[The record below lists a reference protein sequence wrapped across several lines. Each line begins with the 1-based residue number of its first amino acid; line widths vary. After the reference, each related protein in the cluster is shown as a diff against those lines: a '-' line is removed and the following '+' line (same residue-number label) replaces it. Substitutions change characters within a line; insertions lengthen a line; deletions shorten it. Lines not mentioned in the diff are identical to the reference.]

1 MRAFGVFGTIVA
13 ASVMLA
19 ACTKQGSSDPGANG
33 SVARQGATSPASM
46 AASSTVLANAAKPVR
61 FAALPDRGEL
71 LHYDAHA
78 PVRDGAYTWHR
89 TELSEQ
95 HALDAIKG
103 GVLRV
108 VTPSGRLLGFQY
120 DRSVRHDESGD
131 WTWIGHLPGQE
142 SVQAIL
148 TFGKDAVYGSI
159 GQPDTRP
166 LRLTTQGGA
175 SWLVET
181 DPSQLAGLA
190 SRAANP
196 VSPDYKIVTPSMLQ
210 RLRERQA
217 AMGARTSALAP
228 MAASATA
235 TATPTVDLLIGYTQG
250 FVTAK
255 GSTSAVVTRLNS
267 MVDTANIGLQN
278 SQVNGQIRLV
288 HTMQVNYTDTNT
300 NDAALGQ
307 LTGYD
312 TDTQKETTPN
322 AAFNALRTARET
334 YKADLVSLVRP
345 FREPEQDSCGIA
357 WLVGG
362 GKQGN
367 DVAPSNGWDYFG
379 YSVVSDGTDRNEKDG
394 KNYFCEEH
402 TLAHELGHNM
412 GSAHD
417 RATSKGDDGVL
428 DDPDDYGAF
437 AYSFGYKPGAFYT
450 IMAYGDKGQTSY
462 LAFSNPRITFCGGVA
477 CGVADSEDNARSLGT
492 LLPIVG
498 QFRASI
504 VDEPPASVPNDL
516 DGDGKSD
523 LLFRYNQDVSSN
535 YSFWIMSGK
544 SKVRNWRETV
554 GAGNSAAVTGDF
566 NGDGK
571 ADIVWQNTRNQLY
584 MWFGTGTG
592 FSKGNYAGTL
602 QSGWSVVA
610 AGDINGDGKSD
621 LVLRYNQSVAYNLTF
636 WIMDGAKFK
645 DVTSATVAAGN
656 ALSAVGDFN
665 GDGLLDIV
673 WTNSSLGVYM
683 WLGRGDST
691 FQGGSKVGTL
701 TSGWSVRGAGDF
713 NGDGKDDLLLG
724 YNKAV
729 SGNLS
734 IWTMHGA
741 VRAGITHYTL
751 GSGNTI
757 SSIGDFDGNGRA
769 DIVFTNSRRQL
780 YMWLGRST
788 TTGFSAGNY
797 VGTLG
802 AGWSILDP
810 GK

>member
-46 AASSTVLANAAKPVR
+46 AASSTVLANAAKPAR

-166 LRLTTQGGA
+166 LRLTTQGSA

-217 AMGARTSALAP
+217 ATGARMSALAP
-228 MAASATA
+228 MAASATATA

-250 FVTAK
+250 FVAAK

-267 MVDTANIGLQN
+267 MVDTANVGLAN

-288 HTMQVNYTDTNT
+288 HTMQVNYADTNT

-345 FREPEQDSCGIA
+345 FKEPEQDSCGIA

-362 GKQGN
+362 GKQG
-367 DVAPSNGWDYFG
+367 DTVAPSNGWDYFG
-379 YSVVSDGTDRNEKDG
+379 YSVVSDGTDKNETDG
-394 KNYFCEEH
+394 KTYFCEEH

-437 AYSFGYKPGAFYT
+437 PYSFGYKPGAFYT

-477 CGVADSEDNARSLGT
+477 CGVVNSEDNARSLGT

-498 QFRASI
+498 QFRASAVVQQPDPVWFL
-504 VDEPPASVPNDL
+504 VDAKASDANGDGRSDAFWRSASLGKAQTWLMNGTSWAYGKVNSVASKYEVAGIGDF
-516 DGDGKSD
+516 DGDGMADILWRDTARTELWMWKAMQGGAYTIIYLRPYPSGWNIVGISD
-523 LLFRYNQDVSSN
+523 ANGDGHSDV
-535 YSFWIMSGK
+535 FWQNPGASLMQTWLMNG
-544 SKVRNWRETV
+544 SKWAYGSLNTTPPAQVV
-554 GAGNSAAVTGDF
+554 GIGDF
-566 NGDGK
+566 NGDHRADVLWHDTAG
-571 ADIVWQNTRNQLY
+571 ATLSEWIANASGGYTSTSLRAFPSGWDIV
-584 MWFGTGTG
+584 
-592 FSKGNYAGTL
+592 AI
-602 QSGWSVVA
+602 
-610 AGDINGDGKSD
+610 GDANGD
-621 LVLRYNQSVAYNLTF
+621 
-636 WIMDGAKFK
+636 
-645 DVTSATVAAGN
+645 
-656 ALSAVGDFN
+656 
-665 GDGLLDIV
+665 
-673 WTNSSLGVYM
+673 
-683 WLGRGDST
+683 
-691 FQGGSKVGTL
+691 
-701 TSGWSVRGAGDF
+701 
-713 NGDGKDDLLLG
+713 
-724 YNKAV
+724 
-729 SGNLS
+729 
-734 IWTMHGA
+734 
-741 VRAGITHYTL
+741 
-751 GSGNTI
+751 
-757 SSIGDFDGNGRA
+757 GRA
-769 DIVFTNSRRQL
+769 DIFWQSQSLQKMQT
-780 YMWLGRST
+780 WLMNGASWAYGKVNAISNVYEVAAMGDYNGDGRADIIWQDKGLTRLWTWQAKADGTYSIVYLRSYP
-788 TTGFSAGNY
+788 TGWNLSH
-797 VGTLG
+797 
-802 AGWSILDP
+802 
-810 GK
+810 